1 MIIGITGRSGSGKS
15 FLSDILAEKLDMI
28 HIDIDKIS
36 HEVLTFE
43 ESKKFLLNE
52 FGSEIFE
59 NGVVNRKKLGKI
71 VFGEPE
77 KLEKLNRFCQIE
89 MEAKI
94 DEIIA
99 SATKPLILD
108 YALLFGLKQ
117 FESCD
122 IKILLKADFDVRYS
136 RVKTRENITR
146 EYFLSR
152 DSSLSDSDYN
162 ESLFDFVYHHISKEE
177 IEELSKTLKSKL
189 GANHD

>member
-1 MIIGITGRSGSGKS
+1 MIIGITGKSGSGKS
-15 FLSDILAEKLDMI
+15 YLSDILAKKLDII

-36 HEVLTFE
+36 HEVLTFD

-52 FGSEIFE
+52 FGSDIFE
-59 NGVVNRKKLGKI
+59 NGVVNRKALGKI
-71 VFGEPE
+71 VFSSPE

-89 MEAKI
+89 MEKKI

-108 YALLFGLKQ
+108 YALLFGLAQ
-117 FESCD
+117 FDLCD
-122 IKILLKADFDVRYS
+122 VKILLKADFDVRYS

-152 DSSLSDSDYN
+152 DNSLSDLDYD
-162 ESLFDFVYHHISKEE
+162 ESKFDFVFNHISPEE
-177 IEELSKTLKSKL
+177 IEQLSQTLKTKI
-189 GANHD
+189 N

>member
-36 HEVLTFE
+36 HEVLTFD

-122 IKILLKADFDVRYS
+122 VKILLKADFDVRYS

-162 ESLFDFVYHHISKEE
+162 ENLFDFVYHHISKEE
-177 IEELSKTLKSKL
+177 IEKLSKTLKSKL